1 MLTILTTPNPLLL
14 QKSAAVTFPLSPAHK
29 KLVLDLFEY
38 VQKDKGSAGLAA
50 PQTGSLFQIIVVTD
64 KDRRPRIM
72 INPQIVFASPKHTQM
87 EEGCLSIPQK
97 LYTIE
102 RAFAIKVAYQNLKG
116 RKMIE
121 SLQGWEA
128 RIVQHEIDHLNGILI
143 DRLGPEF
150 TPESVEKPL

>member
-1 MLTILTTPNPLLL
+1 MLSILTIPNPLLL
-14 QKSAAVTFPLSPAHK
+14 QKSIAVTFPLSLAHK
-29 KLVLDLFEY
+29 KLALELLEY

-50 PQTGSLFQIIVVTD
+50 PQTDNLLQIIVVTD
-64 KDRRPRIM
+64 KDRKPRVM
-72 INPQIVFASPKHTQM
+72 VNPQIVFASPKQTQM
-87 EEGCLSIPQK
+87 EEGCLSIPKK

-102 RAFAIKVAYQNLKG
+102 RPFAIKVAYQNLKG

-128 RIVQHEIDHLNGILI
+128 RIVQHEVDHLNGVLI

-150 TPESVEKPL
+150 TPESTENLL